1 MQLHQ
6 LRPVHKLKKRK
17 RIARGGKRG
26 GYSGRGIK
34 GQKSRTGAK
43 IRPAIRD
50 LMMKLPKQRGRAKHA
65 FKSLFSRPVILNL
78 KDIEKNFP
86 TPKGR
91 GLASS
96 GKGDNIV
103 NPQTLFEKGLIHK
116 KGGVL
121 PEVKI
126 LGEGEI
132 SKKLAFQN
140 ILLSKS
146 ARAKIEKAKGAIRQ

>member
-1 MQLHQ
+1 MQLHHIK
-6 LRPVHKLKKRK
+6 PNHKLKRRR

-34 GQKSRTGAK
+34 GQKSRAGAG

-65 FKSLFSRPVILNL
+65 FKSLFTKPVVLNL
-78 KDIEKNFP
+78 RDIEKKFK
-86 TPKGR
+86 TGEII
-91 GLASS
+91 S
-96 GKGDNIV
+96 
-103 NPQTLFEKGLIHK
+103 PQNLFEKKLIIK
-116 KGGVL
+116 KSGNL

-132 SKKLAFQN
+132 SKKLRFEN
-140 ILLSKS
+140 VLLSKS
-146 ARAKIEKAKGAIRQ
+146 AREKIKKAGGTIKL

>member
-6 LRPVHKLKKRK
+6 LKPVHKLKKKK

-34 GQKSRTGAK
+34 GQKSRAGAK
-43 IRPAIRD
+43 IRPAVRD
-50 LMMKLPKQRGRAKHA
+50 LMMKFPKKRGRAKHA
-65 FKSLFSRPVILNL
+65 FKSLFFKPAILNL
-78 KDIEKNFP
+78 ENIEKNFKDGEIVS
-86 TPKGR
+86 PK
-91 GLASS
+91 
-96 GKGDNIV
+96 
-103 NPQTLFEKGLIHK
+103 TLFEKGLIHK
-116 KGGVL
+116 KGGAL

>member
-6 LRPVHKLKKRK
+6 LSPVHKLKRKK

-34 GQKSRTGAK
+34 GQKSRAGAK

-50 LMMKLPKQRGRAKHA
+50 LMMKFPKQRGRAKHA
-65 FKSLFSRPVILNL
+65 FKSLFFKPVILNL
-78 KDIEKNFP
+78 KDIEKKFKDGEIVS
-86 TPKGR
+86 PK
-91 GLASS
+91 
-96 GKGDNIV
+96 
-103 NPQTLFEKGLIHK
+103 TLFKKRLISK
-116 KGGVL
+116 KKGVL

-132 SKKLAFQN
+132 LKKLAFQN

-146 ARAKIEKAKGAIRQ
+146 ARAKIEKAKGSIK